1 MRVTTILTLLSVVL
15 IGELQLGLRAQSG
28 NTALAS
34 PRSAFDT
41 VSAKRSS
48 GADPRGTFQF
58 QPGRFVMTNIPLRPL
73 IQMAYKLPLTGN
85 QNQGLIIGAPDW
97 VDQITWDIEAKADG
111 NPPREEV
118 LLMIQTLLADRFKL
132 ALHQE
137 IRQLPVYALV
147 VRQPGKIGPQLVRHA
162 ADNSTCQR
170 ASNQPPA
177 VTQPGARSARL
188 PPPCGGDFRTGGG
201 HIGVEATME
210 TLAKS
215 LSYFQQIDRAVLDR
229 TGLAGTF
236 DITLDYVPYTRN
248 AQSASDANADDPALP
263 STIFTALQEQLG
275 LKLESTKGPVDVLV
289 IDHVEQPSA
298 N

>member
-1 MRVTTILTLLSVVL
+1 MRRTSIPALLMSLVL
-15 IGELQLGLRAQSG
+15 IGKSQLGLKAQSES
-28 NTALAS
+28 TA
-34 PRSAFDT
+34 SAFPSFEV
-41 VSAKRSS
+41 VSIKRDS

-73 IQMAYKLPLTGN
+73 IQMAYKLPVTG
-85 QNQGLIIGAPDW
+85 NQGLIIGAPDW

-132 ALHQE
+132 ALHRE
-137 IRQLPVYALV
+137 THQLPVYALV
-147 VRQPGKIGPQLVRHA
+147 ARQPGKTGPQLVPHA

-170 ASNQPPA
+170 PSNQPPA
-177 VTQPGARSARL
+177 VTQPGTQPPRL
-188 PPPCGGDFRTGGG
+188 LPPCGGDFRVGGG

-215 LSYFQQIDRAVLDR
+215 LSYFQQIDRAVIDR
-229 TGLAGTF
+229 TGLTGTF
-236 DITLDYVPYTRN
+236 DINLDYLPFVRG
-248 AQSASDANADDPALP
+248 AQPNADLTGADPSLP
-263 STIFTALQEQLG
+263 STIFTALEEQLG
-275 LKLESTKGPVDVLV
+275 LKLEATTGPVDVVV
-289 IDHVEQPSA
+289 IDHVEQPSE